1 MQNGAIFVAQR
12 YEVRD
17 GHHGGAGGHQQAAQP
32 DDARTVESVPEV
44 AEEDDEDAI
53 TDLGDG
59 ETKEATVSQSPITS
73 NFFISVSELNSFI
86 FF

>member
-1 MQNGAIFVAQR
+1 MLPAACQVPGGLTLQNGATFVALR

-32 DDARTVESVPEV
+32 DGARAVESVPEV

-53 TDLGDG
+53 TDLRDK
-59 ETKEATVSQSPITS
+59 ETKAATV
-73 NFFISVSELNSFI
+73 
-86 FF
+86 